1 MKISTNQMFNNS
13 SNQIVTAQS
22 KIAEMQSQLATGS
35 KLVKASD
42 EPQLAAVVLRLE
54 TAIAERESFER
65 NLTLVDERLGLE
77 ESIIRGVD
85 DILVRIN
92 ELAIQG
98 ASDSL
103 ADSDRVF
110 IGIEVQGLRDAL
122 VGLANSQDN
131 EGRYLFAGSQS
142 GSPAF
147 QTSGSGQV
155 SYAGDHESLNVN
167 IAKNRSVELNRPG
180 TDVFRSLTKVVSDS
194 EEVELGFFDVLDD
207 LVVALNE
214 GNGAGVVGSLNSVEV
229 IRQQV
234 SVSIAKIGVERAN
247 IEAELDIHAEG
258 RIMLEGI
265 LSKEK
270 DVDYSVLVTEL
281 SAQMVALEAV
291 QGSFAKIAQ
300 MSLFDYIR

>member
-35 KLVKASD
+35 KLVNASD

-147 QTSGSGQV
+147 QTSS
-155 SYAGDHESLNVN
+155 
-167 IAKNRSVELNRPG
+167 
-180 TDVFRSLTKVVSDS
+180 
-194 EEVELGFFDVLDD
+194 
-207 LVVALNE
+207 
-214 GNGAGVVGSLNSVEV
+214 
-229 IRQQV
+229 
-234 SVSIAKIGVERAN
+234 
-247 IEAELDIHAEG
+247 
-258 RIMLEGI
+258 
-265 LSKEK
+265 
-270 DVDYSVLVTEL
+270 
-281 SAQMVALEAV
+281 
-291 QGSFAKIAQ
+291 
-300 MSLFDYIR
+300 

>member
-1 MKISTNQMFNNS
+1 MKISTSQMFNNS

-180 TDVFRSLTKVVSDS
+180 TDKVLFSWWMTIVFL
-194 EEVELGFFDVLDD
+194 
-207 LVVALNE
+207 
-214 GNGAGVVGSLNSVEV
+214 
-229 IRQQV
+229 
-234 SVSIAKIGVERAN
+234 
-247 IEAELDIHAEG
+247 
-258 RIMLEGI
+258 
-265 LSKEK
+265 
-270 DVDYSVLVTEL
+270 
-281 SAQMVALEAV
+281 
-291 QGSFAKIAQ
+291 
-300 MSLFDYIR
+300 